1 VTGMANATGDIVI
14 PAEVNGLAVTKI
26 GEGAFAGNTAITS
39 VTVEGNVT
47 EICANAFNGCTA
59 LTTVTL
65 PNTVEVIGARAFY
78 GCTSLSTMNTL

>member
-1 VTGMANATGDIVI
+1 
-14 PAEVNGLAVTKI
+14 
-26 GEGAFAGNTAITS
+26 
-39 VTVEGNVT
+39 
-47 EICANAFNGCTA
+47 FNGCTA